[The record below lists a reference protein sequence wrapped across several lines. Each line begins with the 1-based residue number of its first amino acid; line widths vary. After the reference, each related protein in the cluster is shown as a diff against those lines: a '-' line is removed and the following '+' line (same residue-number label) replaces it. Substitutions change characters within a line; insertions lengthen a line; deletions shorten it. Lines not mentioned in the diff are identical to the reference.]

1 MEIPEAGAGQAR
13 AGVRVLIGLASLA
26 LVALAGYV
34 AFLIYVTTAPTLID
48 AGYLFVAVVAGAGA
62 FFSPCSFPL
71 LPSYFAYAQIAHRGS
86 EDHRRSRAL
95 IEGSA
100 AAAGVVSFNLL
111 LGLLFGLAGVGMAQ
125 AFVLLS
131 PSPSGVTV
139 ALRSVVGIGLFAL
152 GIAQVA
158 NVSLHGGRID
168 RVIRLL
174 QPNSQPRE
182 PLVRLYVYGF
192 AYTVVGIG
200 CTAPFL
206 ATVILVSLATGGVLS
221 ALAGFLT
228 FSLTMAVLMVLVSFV
243 ASGSR
248 RHLLKGL
255 SARTPTIKRT
265 GGVVLMAFGAL
276 LLTLTVWPTLLQ
288 PLFP

>member
-174 QPNSQPRE
+174 QPQSQPRE